1 MNNSTAPQAD
11 YAGDE
16 ISALVLDPGCSTTR
30 AGFAGEDVPK
40 SVVPSYYGRLD
51 SLDHRLFGEN
61 AIHNPL
67 PGLEIRNPMSS
78 DGLVEDW
85 DVAPKLWEYAITSR
99 LTWTAPTH
107 PSKNGLNN
115 PAEGDQDV
123 EMESLDDAEK
133 PMSQNPLLMT
143 EPGWNTT
150 KSREKAVEIAMEDW
164 GCPAFYVGKSG
175 VLAAF
180 AAGKATALVVD
191 VGASIMSVTPVTDG
205 LVLKKG
211 IQKSPL
217 AGNFISSQIRLIFA
231 QSTPP
236 VPLVPHYMVKSKAP
250 VDAGAPSQATFVK
263 FDKPPA
269 ASFRRLEEERVLT
282 EFKESIVRIWPG
294 PGKFAQNEEAA
305 RAAPGQPFEMPDG
318 WNNLFGAERY
328 KAAEGLFDHKAA
340 LIDADNPAPKAEQ
353 TISAM
358 INASLASVDVE
369 LRPHLLANIVVT
381 GGSSL
386 IYGFND
392 RLHRELEHMFPN
404 PRIRVTAPSSSADRK
419 FGAWIGGSVLGSL
432 GTFQQMWIS
441 KKEYDEHG
449 PNIVEKRCK

>member
-1 MNNSTAPQAD
+1 
-11 YAGDE
+11 
-16 ISALVLDPGCSTTR
+16 
-30 AGFAGEDVPK
+30 
-40 SVVPSYYGRLD
+40 
-51 SLDHRLFGEN
+51 
-61 AIHNPL
+61 
-67 PGLEIRNPMSS
+67 
-78 DGLVEDW
+78 
-85 DVAPKLWEYAITSR
+85 
-99 LTWTAPTH
+99 
-107 PSKNGLNN
+107 
-115 PAEGDQDV
+115 
-123 EMESLDDAEK
+123 MESLDDAEK

-164 GCPAFYVGKSG
+164 GCPAFYVGKSR

-191 VGASIMSVTPVTDG
+191 VGASTMSVTPVTDG

-211 IQKSPL
+211 IQKSPF

-250 VDAGAPSQATFVK
+250 IDAGAPSQATFVK

-318 WNNLFGAERY
+318 WNNVFGAERY

-340 LIDADNPAPKAEQ
+340 LVDADNPAPKAEQ

-404 PRIRVTAPSSSADRK
+404 PRIRVTAPSSISSDSSSDSEADADAQTSAPAAASSSAEPVSVADGEVRAVEVAGEEEAPVAKKAKKSRK
-419 FGAWIGGSVLGSL
+419 ISNAQHRTADAQEQPESPTDSATPAPARSSNQLEPDAEEA
-432 GTFQQMWIS
+432 FQQFYLRQVTAEFAEDLDKIRAAGDFS
-441 KKEYDEHG
+441 DRALPVLVGALRQGTACFSAEERRRVG
-449 PNIVEKRCK
+449 RAAVTAATVERGL